1 MMKKYLLN
9 RSFWSKKDILSLIIL
24 LFFFFTGFSQNVG
37 ISPTGSIPANNAAG
51 LDVNFVDKGLL
62 MPRVALTGTTSISPL
77 SAHVA
82 GMVVYN
88 TVTSGDVI
96 PGYYYNDGT
105 KWNPISLKANN
116 AGDLQ
121 YWNGSNWVI
130 IPIGSSGQT
139 LQINSSGVPSW
150 AVANSP
156 TLTTKTITAITSIS
170 AASGGIIL
178 NDGGTPVLAYGVC
191 WATATGPTL
200 VDSFTT
206 DGAGIGSF
214 SSSITGLTTATI
226 YYVRAYAT
234 TINGTTYGNELNFTT
249 P

>member
-1 MMKKYLLN
+1 MMKKYFLN
-9 RSFWSKKDILSLIIL
+9 LSFWSKKDILSLIIL
-24 LFFFFTGFSQNVG
+24 MFFFTTVFSQNVG
-37 ISPTGSIPANNAAG
+37 ISSTGSVPPNKAAG
-51 LDVNFVDKGLL
+51 LDVNFSDKGLL
-62 MPRVALTGTTSISPL
+62 MPRVVLLGTTNFSPL
-77 SAHVA
+77 TSHVA

-88 TVTSGDVI
+88 TATSADVK
-96 PGYYYNDGT
+96 PGYYFNDGT

-121 YWNGSNWVI
+121 YWDGSNWII
-130 IPIGSSGQT
+130 IPIGNSGQV
-139 LQINSSGVPSW
+139 LQINSTGTPAW
-150 AVANSP
+150 ATVNSP
-156 TLTTKTITAITSIS
+156 TLTTTSITAITSIS
-170 AASGGIIL
+170 AVSGGVIM

-191 WATATGPTL
+191 WSNATGPTIANG
-200 VDSFTT
+200 FTT

-214 SSSITGLTTATI
+214 TSSINGLATATI

>member
-1 MMKKYLLN
+1 MMKKYFLN
-9 RSFWSKKDILSLIIL
+9 RLSWSKKYMLSFLISLVFSI
-24 LFFFFTGFSQNVG
+24 TGFSQNVG
-37 ISPTGSIPANNAAG
+37 ISPTGSIPANSAAG
-51 LDVNFVDKGLL
+51 LDINFADKGLL
-62 MPRVALTGTTSISPL
+62 MPRVALTGTTSFSPL
-77 SAHVA
+77 TAHVA

-88 TVTSGDVI
+88 TATSGDVL
-96 PGYYYNDGT
+96 PGYYCNDGT
-105 KWNPISLKANN
+105 KWNPISLQANN
-116 AGDLQ
+116 AGDIQ

-130 IPIGSSGQT
+130 IPIGSSGQV
-139 LQINSSGVPSW
+139 LQINSSGIPAW
-150 AVANSP
+150 AAANSP
-156 TLTTKTITAITSIS
+156 TLTTKSVTAITSIS

-200 VDSFTT
+200 ADSFTT

-226 YYVRAYAT
+226 YFVRAYAT

>member
-1 MMKKYLLN
+1 MMKKYLQH

-24 LFFFFTGFSQNVG
+24 MVFSITGFSQNVG
-37 ISPTGSIPANNAAG
+37 ISANGSVPANKAAG
-51 LDVNFVDKGLL
+51 LDVNFADKGLL
-62 MPRVALTGTTSISPL
+62 MPRVALTGTTSFSPL
-77 SAHVA
+77 TSHVA

-88 TVTSGDVI
+88 TATSGDVI
-96 PGYYYNDGT
+96 PGYYFNDGT
-105 KWNPISLKANN
+105 KWNPILLKANN

-121 YWNGSNWVI
+121 YWDGSNWVI

-150 AVANSP
+150 SAANSP
-156 TLTTKTITAITSIS
+156 TFTTKSITAITSVS
-170 AASGGIIL
+170 AASGGIVL

-191 WATATGPTL
+191 WTTSTGPT
-200 VDSFTT
+200 VADSFTA

-214 SSSITGLTTATI
+214 TSSITGLTTATI

-234 TINGTTYGNELNFTT
+234 TINGTTYGNELIFTT

>member
-24 LFFFFTGFSQNVG
+24 MVFSISGFSQNVG
-37 ISPTGSIPANNAAG
+37 ISANGSVPANNAAG
-51 LDVNFVDKGLL
+51 LDVNFADKGLL
-62 MPRVALTGTTSISPL
+62 MPRVALLGTTSFSPL
-77 SAHVA
+77 ASHVA

-88 TVTSGDVI
+88 TAISGDVT
-96 PGYYYNDGT
+96 PGYYSNDGT

-116 AGDLQ
+116 AGDIQ
-121 YWNGSNWVI
+121 YWDGTNWVI
-130 IPIGSSGQT
+130 IPIGSSGQV
-139 LQINSSGVPSW
+139 LQINSSGIPTWSSV
-150 AVANSP
+150 NSP
-156 TLTTKTITAITSIS
+156 TLTTKSITSITSIS

-191 WATATGPTL
+191 WAIATGPTIA
-200 VDSFTT
+200 DSFTT
-206 DGAGIGSF
+206 DGAGIGVF
-214 SSSITGLTTATI
+214 SSNITGITTATI

-234 TINGTTYGNELNFTT
+234 TVNGTTYGNELNFTT